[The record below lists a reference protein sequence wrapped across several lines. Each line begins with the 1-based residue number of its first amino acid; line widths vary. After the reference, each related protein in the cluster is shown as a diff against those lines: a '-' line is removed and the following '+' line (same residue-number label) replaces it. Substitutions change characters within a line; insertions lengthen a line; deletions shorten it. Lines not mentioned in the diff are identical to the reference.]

1 MKRVVI
7 IGGGIAGLST
17 AYFLIQE
24 AREKGIEDLEVT
36 LLEKSGKTGG
46 NIVTEEVD
54 GFLIEGGP
62 DCFLSEKPW
71 AMALCKRLGLGD
83 RLQPT
88 STPRGR
94 TFVLSRGR
102 LHLLPEGVILMV
114 PTKMLP
120 MVTSTLISI
129 PGKIRMGLE
138 LFIPRR
144 KEKGDE
150 TLGAFVR
157 RRLGRE
163 ALDKIAEPLVA
174 GVHAG
179 DPDFMSIRASFPKF
193 VEMEEQ
199 YGSLIKGMLARM
211 AGMKGGS
218 ASKPDQ
224 ASTKAGANAP
234 GMPGMKKP
242 TMFVTLKGGLTDLT
256 EAIIAK
262 IYKVKG
268 VVIKTETAVKT
279 IREVEDGYEVELA
292 GNETIGAD
300 VVIAATP
307 AYVTSELLKD
317 VDAALSEKLTT
328 IPYVSTATVSIG
340 FNRAE
345 VSHPL
350 DGFGFVVPRTEGR
363 RIMAASWSSVKW
375 AGRAPDGKVLIRCF
389 VGGASNAELVELSDE
404 EMTAMVREE
413 LKDIMGIEAEP
424 VLVRIFRWRRAMPQ
438 YNVGH
443 EERVADIEGAASGHP
458 GLYLTGSAFR
468 GIGISDTVREAEAV
482 AKKVALRL
490 S

>member
-7 IGGGIAGLST
+7 IGGGISGLST
-17 AYFLIQE
+17 AYFLVEE
-24 AREKGIEDLEVT
+24 AREKGIKDLEIT

-71 AMALCKRLGLGD
+71 AMALCMRLGLGE

-120 MVTSTLISI
+120 MITSTLISL

-138 LFIPRR
+138 LFVPKR
-144 KEKGDE
+144 KDKGDE

-157 RRLGRE
+157 RRLGSE

-211 AGMKGGS
+211 AGMKGG
-218 ASKPDQ
+218 AAKKPDPAA
-224 ASTKAGANAP
+224 ASAP
-234 GMPGMKKP
+234 GLPGMKRP

-256 EAIIAK
+256 EAILDK
-262 IYKVKG
+262 IKDVA
-268 VVIKTETAVKT
+268 IKTETAVKT
-279 IREVEDGYEVELA
+279 IREVGGAYEVELA
-292 GNETIGAD
+292 GGATIVAD
-300 VVIAATP
+300 AVIAATP
-307 AYVTSELLKD
+307 AHVTSTLLKD

-375 AGRAPDGKVLIRCF
+375 AGRAPEGKVLIRCF

-413 LKDIMGIEAEP
+413 LKDIMGIDAEP
-424 VLVRIFRWRRAMPQ
+424 VLVKIYRWRRAMPQ

-443 EERVADIEGAASGHP
+443 EERVADIEGAVAEHP

-468 GIGISDTVREAEAV
+468 GIGISDTVREAEAT
-482 AKKVALRL
+482 AKKVFQRFFQI
-490 S
+490 